1 MFSIKNLEFALL
13 LLANIGTILS
23 LLPYAALEFSVEKVV
38 DPAGTLHNVDT
49 KKYRSWSKT
58 GRSRTV
64 VDFVMRHQS
73 VFYLITVIGLTGQVL
88 LALFKSN

>member
-1 MFSIKNLEFALL
+1 MFSVKNLEFALL

-38 DPAGTLHNVDT
+38 DRAGTLHNVDT

>member
-1 MFSIKNLEFALL
+1 MDNLKNLEFILL

-38 DPAGTLHNVDT
+38 DRAGTLHNVDT

-58 GRSRTV
+58 GRPRTF
-64 VDFVMRHQS
+64 VDFVMRHQTK
-73 VFYLITVIGLTGQVL
+73 FYLVTVIGLTGQIL
-88 LALFKSN
+88 IAHLKPN

>member
-1 MFSIKNLEFALL
+1 MDNLKNLEFILL

-23 LLPYAALEFSVEKVV
+23 LLPYAAIELSVETVV
-38 DPAGTLHNVDT
+38 SSSGKLHNVDT
-49 KKYRSWSKT
+49 KMYRPWSKV
-58 GRSRTV
+58 GRSRTA

-73 VFYLITVIGLTGQVL
+73 MFYLITVIGLAGQVL

>member
-1 MFSIKNLEFALL
+1 MISLKNLEFVLL
-13 LLANIGTILS
+13 LLANIGTIFS

-38 DPAGTLHNVDT
+38 DRAGTLHNVDT
-49 KKYRSWSKT
+49 KKYRSWCKT

-73 VFYLITVIGLTGQVL
+73 IFYLVTVIGLSGQILVYIL
-88 LALFKSN
+88 KTN

>member
-1 MFSIKNLEFALL
+1 MFTVTNLEFALL
-13 LLANIGTILS
+13 LLANVGTILS

-38 DPAGTLHNVDT
+38 DSHGTLHSVDT

-58 GRSRTV
+58 GQPRTI

-73 VFYLITVIGLTGQVL
+73 LFYLVTVIGLTGQMLVAL
-88 LALFKSN
+88 LKIN

>member
-1 MFSIKNLEFALL
+1 MFSVKNLEFALL

-38 DPAGTLHNVDT
+38 DRAGTLHNVDT

-58 GRSRTV
+58 GRSRTA

>member
-1 MFSIKNLEFALL
+1 MDNLKNLEFILL

-23 LLPYAALEFSVEKVV
+23 LLPYAAIEFSVEKVV
-38 DPAGTLHNVDT
+38 SPSGKLHNVDT
-49 KKYRSWSKT
+49 KNYRSWSKV
-58 GRSRTV
+58 GRARAA

-73 VFYLITVIGLTGQVL
+73 MFYLITVIGLAGQVL

>member
-1 MFSIKNLEFALL
+1 MDNLKNLEFILL

-23 LLPYAALEFSVEKVV
+23 LLPYAAIELSVEKLV
-38 DPAGTLHNVDT
+38 DRAGTLHNVDT

-58 GRSRTV
+58 GRPRTV

-73 VFYLITVIGLTGQVL
+73 IFYLVTVIGLAGQIFVAL
-88 LALFKSN
+88 LRTN

>member
-1 MFSIKNLEFALL
+1 MFSVKNLEFALL

-38 DPAGTLHNVDT
+38 DRAGTLHNVDT

-73 VFYLITVIGLTGQVL
+73 VFYSITVIGLTGQVL